1 MTMSSLNDPDHLRT
15 SQYRTPGKLQA
26 RMSLHDRYST
36 NTYGWQRWVFD
47 HLLTVVPP
55 NGQVLEVG
63 AGPAELWRHNLDRV
77 PQGWQITLSDFS
89 PGMVEVERQVAES
102 LDGQATCV
110 VADAQG
116 LPFPDDAFDA
126 VVANH
131 MLYHVPDRP
140 GALAELRRVL
150 KSGGML
156 FAATN
161 GDRHLREL
169 HDLVAP
175 YLPAM
180 PAERVDDFTMANG
193 AEQLAAFFGSVTC
206 DDFVDSLVVTEA
218 EPLLAYVDS
227 MLTRALLRDDARA
240 ELERH
245 VRHEIA
251 TNGAFC
257 IGKETGLFLA
267 VR

>member
-1 MTMSSLNDPDHLRT
+1 MTMSSLNNPDHLRT
-15 SQYRTPGKLQA
+15 SQYRTPGNLQA
-26 RMSLHDRYST
+26 RMSLHERYST

-47 HLLTVVPP
+47 HLLAVVPP
-55 NGQVLEVG
+55 DGQVLEVG
-63 AGPAELWRHNLDRV
+63 AGPAELWRHNLDHV
-77 PQGWQITLSDFS
+77 PRGWQITLSDFS

-102 LDGQATCV
+102 LGGQATCV

-140 GALAELRRVL
+140 RAFAELRRVL
-150 KSGGML
+150 KPGGAL
-156 FAATN
+156 LAATN

-180 PAERVDDFTMANG
+180 PTDHFDDFTMANG
-193 AEQLAAFFGSVTC
+193 ATQLAPFFGSVAR
-206 DDFVDSLVVTEA
+206 DGYVDSLVVTEA

-227 MLTRALLRDDARA
+227 MLTRALLPDDARA

-245 VRHEIA
+245 IRREIA
-251 TNGAFC
+251 TNGAFR
-257 IGKETGLFLA
+257 IGKESGLFLA